1 MDLLPQ
7 PYNAAGQAGQK
18 GSIEEGEERLEKMQ
32 MMARKAGAWER
43 QDC

>member
-18 GSIEEGEERLEKMQ
+18 GSNEEGEERLEKMR

-43 QDC
+43 QDG